1 MDKWISIKD
10 GRHQHIMLNMKKMVS
25 IYLGREILD
34 GKEKCCIYF
43 EMPATEDTILPYK
56 SHRKRNK
63 AMKAIQDFIN
73 VENTLF
79 LELVSDRK

>member
-10 GRHQHIMLNMKKMVS
+10 GHFQHVMLNMKKLLS
-25 IYLGREILD
+25 IYLGREILE

-43 EMPATEDTILPYK
+43 EMPDNEDTILPYK
-56 SHRKRNK
+56 SPRKRNK

-73 VENTLF
+73 VENSLF
-79 LELVSDRK
+79 LELISNRK